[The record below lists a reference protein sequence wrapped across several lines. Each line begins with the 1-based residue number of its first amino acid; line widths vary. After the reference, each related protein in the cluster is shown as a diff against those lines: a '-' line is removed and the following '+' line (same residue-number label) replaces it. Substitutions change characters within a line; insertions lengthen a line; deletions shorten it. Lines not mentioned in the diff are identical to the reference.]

1 MVSTRLHCRADRLL
15 VKCVF
20 GTFLDNALRDSRIE
34 AMKKNLMVE
43 QGLTFTR
50 AIEIAQ
56 RMESAA
62 QKTKEFKGHSS
73 AIANTIHRKR
83 ISLLFNVKR

>member
-1 MVSTRLHCRADRLL
+1 M
-15 VKCVF
+15 F
-20 GTFLDNALRDSRIE
+20 GTFLDNALRDSRSE
-34 AMKKNLMVE
+34 AMKKKLLVE

-62 QKTKEFKGHSS
+62 QKTKEFQGSQL
-73 AIANTIHRKR
+73 ADIAHARHMELT
-83 ISLLFNVKR
+83 LY